1 MGQPY
6 LSARVI
12 TSRVKTTPSTT
23 DNMRCFILLALIA
36 AASASCVNRV
46 RTTHQ
51 QPAVQRSH
59 SSSSTSSC
67 FHAPQQIYRPQ
78 PAPVYAPCYAPCYGC
93 TGTYVSASDSS
104 SKTYSAE
111 PAVYEE
117 TIVPCDDPVDADP
130 VQITKSVSNTES
142 KSSSTKSTSNATK
155 EVTRTSTTH
164 C

>member
-23 DNMRCFILLALIA
+23 NNMRCFILLALIA

-46 RTTHQ
+46 RTTYQ
-51 QPAVQRSH
+51 QPAVQRS
-59 SSSSTSSC
+59 SSSSC
-67 FHAPQQIYRPQ
+67 FHSPQIYRPQ

-93 TGTYVSASDSS
+93 TGTFVSASDSS

-117 TIVPCDDPVDADP
+117 TIVPCDEPVEADP
-130 VQITKSVSNTES
+130 VQITKSVSSNET

-155 EVTRTSTTH
+155 EDTRTSTH

>member
-12 TSRVKTTPSTT
+12 TSRVKTTLSTT
-23 DNMRCFILLALIA
+23 NNMRCFILLALIA

-46 RTTHQ
+46 RTVHQ

-59 SSSSTSSC
+59 SSSSTSSSC

-78 PAPVYAPCYAPCYGC
+78 PAPGYAPCYGC

-104 SKTYSAE
+104 SKTYTAE

-117 TIVPCDDPVDADP
+117 TIVSCDDPVVADP

>member
-1 MGQPY
+1 MGTY
-6 LSARVI
+6 
-12 TSRVKTTPSTT
+12 
-23 DNMRCFILLALIA
+23 
-36 AASASCVNRV
+36 
-46 RTTHQ
+46 Q
-51 QPAVQRSH
+51 QPAVQRS
-59 SSSSTSSC
+59 SSSSSSSC
-67 FHAPQQIYRPQ
+67 FHTPQIYRPQ

-117 TIVPCDDPVDADP
+117 TIVPCDEPVEADP
-130 VQITKSVSNTES
+130 VQITKSVSSTET

-155 EVTRTSTTH
+155 EVTRTSTH

>member
-23 DNMRCFILLALIA
+23 NNMRCFILLALIA

-46 RTTHQ
+46 RTNYQ

-59 SSSSTSSC
+59 SSSSTSSSC
-67 FHAPQQIYRPQ
+67 FHAPH
-78 PAPVYAPCYAPCYGC
+78 YGC
-93 TGTYVSASDSS
+93 TGTFVSASDSS

-117 TIVPCDDPVDADP
+117 TIV
-130 VQITKSVSNTES
+130 
-142 KSSSTKSTSNATK
+142 
-155 EVTRTSTTH
+155 
-164 C
+164 

>member
-59 SSSSTSSC
+59 SSSSTSSSC

-117 TIVPCDDPVDADP
+117 TIVPCDDPVEADP
-130 VQITKSVSNTES
+130 VQITES

>member
-23 DNMRCFILLALIA
+23 NNMRCFILLALIA

-46 RTTHQ
+46 RTNYQ
-51 QPAVQRSH
+51 QPAVQRSQ
-59 SSSSTSSC
+59 SSTSSSC

-78 PAPVYAPCYAPCYGC
+78 PAPVHAPCYAPCYGC
-93 TGTYVSASDSS
+93 TGTFVSASDSS

>member
-23 DNMRCFILLALIA
+23 NNMRCFILLALIA

-46 RTTHQ
+46 RTTYQ
-51 QPAVQRSH
+51 QPAVQRS
-59 SSSSTSSC
+59 SSSC
-67 FHAPQQIYRPQ
+67 FHTPQIYRPQ

-117 TIVPCDDPVDADP
+117 TIVPCDEPVEADP
-130 VQITKSVSNTES
+130 VQITKSVSSTET